1 MSRNRKAL
9 QEVIIAIVVLAMVFS
24 IWPAL
29 DIYVSRQFYADIH
42 GFWLNRQPAVQ
53 ALREM
58 IWALILLTF
67 LVALAGLVF
76 SRIFRTTAPALN
88 KVWEVIVMTYL
99 LGPALLVDGIL
110 KAQWGRA
117 RPANITEFGGPLE
130 FSPALR
136 LSDQCPSNC
145 SFVSGEGAGATAML
159 IAVMLVL
166 RNQKSGRYSRL
177 AGRIAI
183 AIAVTGLGLR
193 IVMGRHFLSDTLFAV
208 LFVTLIALLLLQLK
222 RYRNIRLF

>member
-76 SRIFRTTAPALN
+76 SRIFRTTAPAMN

-110 KAQWGRA
+110 
-117 RPANITEFGGPLE
+117 
-130 FSPALR
+130 
-136 LSDQCPSNC
+136 
-145 SFVSGEGAGATAML
+145 
-159 IAVMLVL
+159 
-166 RNQKSGRYSRL
+166 
-177 AGRIAI
+177 
-183 AIAVTGLGLR
+183 
-193 IVMGRHFLSDTLFAV
+193 
-208 LFVTLIALLLLQLK
+208 
-222 RYRNIRLF
+222 